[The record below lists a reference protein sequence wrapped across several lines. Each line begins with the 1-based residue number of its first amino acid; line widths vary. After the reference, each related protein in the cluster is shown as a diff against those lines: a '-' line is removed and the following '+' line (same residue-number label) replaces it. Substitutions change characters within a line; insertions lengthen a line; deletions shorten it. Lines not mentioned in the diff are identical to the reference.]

1 MGYFSN
7 KHIDLQSD
15 DTVDDRLADH
25 LLWRYE
31 DLKERYFTLLEKNA
45 PCFEDIRFTID
56 DYRYAPIESFHSLR
70 DVYRALKIVKEDLKI
85 KYGITPEDD
94 MLTDENAEEENEQ
107 MTICEIVLLPT
118 WFQTAAA
125 A

>member
-1 MGYFSN
+1 MGYFSKEHLN
-7 KHIDLQSD
+7 LQSY
-15 DTVDDRLADH
+15 DTMGYGPEDY

-31 DLKERYFTLLEKNA
+31 DLKDRYLTLSKIGA

-85 KYGITPEDD
+85 KYGITPEDE
-94 MLTDENAEEENEQ
+94 DENEDEEENEQ